1 MSRLY
6 RGARKKGNARGLVTH
21 VRQTMD
27 LPERVAST
35 AKRLELLRSVFG
47 RLFSDE
53 YLVTLLRAESITTVP
68 AYLVPLLEK
77 ARGSREVF

>member
-6 RGARKKGNARGLVTH
+6 RGVQKRKAKGHVTH
-21 VRQTMD
+21 LRETMA
-27 LPERVAST
+27 LPARVAST

-47 RLFSDE
+47 RLFCDE

-68 AYLVPLLEK
+68 AYLAPLLEE
-77 ARGSREVF
+77 SRRHP

>member
-6 RGARKKGNARGLVTH
+6 RGVQKRKAKGHATH
-21 VRQTMD
+21 LYQTMA
-27 LPERVAST
+27 LPERVVST

-47 RLFSDE
+47 RLFADE

-68 AYLVPLLEK
+68 AYLAPLLEK
-77 ARGSREVF
+77 AGGSREAF